1 MKRYLKDMEIEKQ
14 VDILF
19 NNEDIRNVLAERY
32 YEDLM
37 LQQQEEGELIL
48 GEHWSK
54 YIDFH
59 DNYNSF
65 FLTLKNRNEFLD
77 NLDKNY
83 LTQEGIDLY
92 DETYKLY
99 EEYNNMSMYDDADEE
114 QEERYN
120 GLDIKLDDNCEKLL
134 QICENC
140 LHGYEDYTDEDLK
153 EFIYNEIKFNHYGEE
168 LYILGNDT
176 SKVYEDVSYTRTYE

>member
-1 MKRYLKDMEIEKQ
+1 MKQYLKDMEIEKQ

-37 LQQQEEGELIL
+37 WQQQEEGELML
-48 GEHWSK
+48 GKDYHK
-54 YIDFH
+54 YIDIE

-65 FLTLKNRNEFLD
+65 FFRLRDRDKFLD
-77 NLDKNY
+77 NLDKDY

-120 GLDIKLDDNCEKLL
+120 GLDLKLDDNCEKLL
-134 QICENC
+134 DICENI
-140 LHGYEDYTDEDLK
+140 LHGYENYTDEDLK
-153 EFIYNEIKFNHYGEE
+153 WFINDEIEFNHYGKE
-168 LYILGNDT
+168 LYILGDDT

>member
-1 MKRYLKDMEIEKQ
+1 MKQYLKDMEIEKQ

-37 LQQQEEGELIL
+37 WQQEEEGKLMF

-54 YIDFH
+54 YIDIH

-65 FLTLKNRNEFLD
+65 FLRLKNRNEFLD

-83 LTQEGIDLY
+83 LSQEGIDLY
-92 DETYKLY
+92 DETYNLY
-99 EEYNNMSMYDDADEE
+99 EEYNNICQYDEE
-114 QEERYN
+114 QEDRFNE
-120 GLDIKLDDNCEKLL
+120 LDELLDTKCEELL
-134 QICENC
+134 QICENM
-140 LHGYEDYTDEDLK
+140 LHGYENYTDEDLK
-153 EFIYNEIKFNHYGEE
+153 EFINNEIEFNHYGTE
-168 LYILGNDT
+168 LYILGDDT
-176 SKVYEDVSYTRTYE
+176 SKVYEDVSYTRTYC